1 MKRLL
6 DLQLSIPT
14 IDELTSRKLMG
25 GDGYVPENDLSNAL
39 PEFDND
45 DMIEINIEDDVII
58 TGDYPGV
65 PNAPET
71 EYDIPD
77 PNMEP
82 IEQERPDSNEEP
94 EFDDDRDDF
103 QNNDQD
109 NPNEY
114 EGPDGNHQGNTNN
127 QGNDSEHEQLTPID
141 ILISKLSEKQQDFL
155 KSYNPTIIIDTDM
168 QEEGQYIKE
177 ENLIRLKNTDNAKA
191 LFSEL
196 VHAYQNSKGMLNDT
210 SRSNNEFQEHVLA
223 DIFSYYDF
231 GMMSAINVLE
241 KDATNYSLW
250 LEDITHGGDRS
261 QPINMELFHEKVNY
275 FFESFREH
283 YKYSGKGDEVH
294 HPGYSKDPNPN
305 YDWQWEEYID
315 FMLPDNSFGNE
326 KPSNEIMSGD

>member
-103 QNNDQD
+103 QNKDQD

-177 ENLIRLKNTDNAKA
+177 ENLIRLKNTDNAILILRNVIIDGKYYYPEHGNVIDKNTVFY
-191 LFSEL
+191 LYVFPNKIE
-196 VHAYQNSKGMLNDT
+196 NDSNIYLT
-210 SRSNNEFQEHVLA
+210 ITDVMNNE
-223 DIFSYYDF
+223 YYYKITCSFD
-231 GMMSAINVLE
+231 GKKYYGINALE
-241 KDATNYSLW
+241 ERIS
-250 LEDITHGGDRS
+250 I
-261 QPINMELFHEKVNY
+261 
-275 FFESFREH
+275 
-283 YKYSGKGDEVH
+283 
-294 HPGYSKDPNPN
+294 
-305 YDWQWEEYID
+305 
-315 FMLPDNSFGNE
+315 
-326 KPSNEIMSGD
+326 